1 MESYEG
7 EALGVKM
14 RVGQAKML
22 KGQGPV
28 EKSVQRR
35 LTRVGSR
42 RESLSLSLLLI
53 TSKQQKCMCS

>member
-14 RVGQAKML
+14 RVGHAKML

-28 EKSVQRR
+28 EKRVQSTKRR
-35 LTRVGSR
+35 A
-42 RESLSLSLLLI
+42 EN
-53 TSKQQKCMCS
+53 